1 MAEKDSDSSNLS
13 EDETEL
19 QELCRI
25 RDELIKANMDLERK
39 NNALNRSIHD
49 EREAVVEAR
58 VRLRLLIYKQ
68 QSGEKTL

>member
-1 MAEKDSDSSNLS
+1 M
-13 EDETEL
+13 
-19 QELCRI
+19 
-25 RDELIKANMDLERK
+25 KANLDLEKK
-39 NNALNRSIHD
+39 NDALNQSIHD